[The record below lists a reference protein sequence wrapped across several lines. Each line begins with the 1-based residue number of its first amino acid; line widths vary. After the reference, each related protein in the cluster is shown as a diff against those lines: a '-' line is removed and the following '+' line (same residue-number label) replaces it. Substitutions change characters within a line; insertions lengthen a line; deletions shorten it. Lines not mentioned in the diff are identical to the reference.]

1 MGVPENIDALLVK
14 FDITQEALARAAGVT
29 PGSVTGW
36 RKGSKPRKDALRNLC
51 ERFNLTEDDILSDQ
65 YGLAAKEHY
74 WQRAY
79 KNSLRPVASTGFV
92 PLVGYTHMGAAV
104 DEETC
109 ERTVE
114 VPSEVIKRH
123 PNGFCVHADGD
134 CMNNRYPSDSILL
147 IDPDMQP
154 RNGCA
159 VLAELE
165 GYRSIVRSYQ
175 RGSSTLMLSPDSH
188 TGDYE
193 DVIVR
198 ADDEPVRLLGVVVW
212 YQAETDLL

>member
-1 MGVPENIDALLVK
+1 MGIRENIVELRK
-14 FDITQEALARAAGVT
+14 REHITQEELAKIACVSRGAVSQWEG
-29 PGSVTGW
+29 GFSE
-36 RKGSKPRKDALRNLC
+36 PRMGAIQRIADH
-51 ERFNLTEDDILSDQ
+51 
-65 YGLAAKEHY
+65 YGLLKSDLIEDGGLSAAKRTP
-74 WQRAY
+74 QNA
-79 KNSLRPVASTGFV
+79 LRPVPSSVSV
-92 PLVGYTHMGAAV
+92 PLVGYTHMGTAV

-114 VPSEVIKRH
+114 VPGDVMRRH

-134 CMNNRYPSDSILL
+134 CMDNRYPSDSILL

-159 VLAELE
+159 VLAEME

-188 TGDYE
+188 SGEYE

-198 ADDEPVRLLGVVVW
+198 MDDEPVRLLGVVVW
-212 YQAETDLL
+212 YQAENDLR